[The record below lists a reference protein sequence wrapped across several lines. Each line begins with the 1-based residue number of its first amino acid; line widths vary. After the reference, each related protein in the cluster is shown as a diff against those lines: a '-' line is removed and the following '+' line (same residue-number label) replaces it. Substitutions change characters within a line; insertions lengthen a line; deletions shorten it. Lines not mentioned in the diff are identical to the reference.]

1 MKLSKIFSAA
11 AVLLTLFV
19 GIGFSQLAN
28 DWKPTTGQTWTAP
41 SNGQSYTL
49 LYSPSSVRRVGAV
62 VSSDV
67 ETVFADSSLNVLYNM
82 QYNCTTRQYTYAG
95 YDLSVTPPVLG
106 TVSEWKD
113 VVPNTAGASVLPFFC
128 RYKETAV
135 QVAPG
140 LKLVAN
146 LDYHNGFTVDAPLTM
161 TTDGPKAGTTNSGVA
176 YTLTIYGAAQPNDDN
191 YMVGVSE
198 YPFQV
203 EYADLDRG
211 IEGFRAAVDGTV
223 TKTNTATVSGNP
235 AKMAVVEAVRNGR
248 TIRFALLITYRGNK
262 AFIFAF
268 GTWMD
273 TQDTNMDEVKT
284 FFTSAR
290 LN

>member
-41 SNGQSYTL
+41 SNGQSYTM

-67 ETVFADSSLNVLYNM
+67 ETVFADSSLNVFYAM
-82 QYNCTTRQYTYAG
+82 QYNCTTHQYTYAG

-106 TVSEWKD
+106 VVSEWKD

-128 RYKETAV
+128 RYRETAA
-135 QVAPG
+135 QVTPG

-161 TTDGPKAGTTNSGVA
+161 TTDGPKAGTTTAGVA
-176 YTLTIYGAAQPNDDN
+176 YTLTVYGAAQPNDDT
-191 YMVGVSE
+191 YMVAVSE

-203 EYADLDRG
+203 DPADLDRG
-211 IEGFRAAVDGTV
+211 VEGFRASMNGTV
-223 TKTNTATVSGNP
+223 TKTDTATVSGNP
-235 AKMAVVEAVRNGR
+235 AKMAIVESTNNGR

-268 GTWMD
+268 GTWLD

>member
-41 SNGQSYTL
+41 SNGQSYTM

-67 ETVFADSSLNVLYNM
+67 ETVFADSSLNVFYAM
-82 QYNCTTRQYTYAG
+82 QYNCTTHQYTYAG

-106 TVSEWKD
+106 VVSEWKD

-128 RYKETAV
+128 RYRETAA
-135 QVAPG
+135 QVTPG

-161 TTDGPKAGTTNSGVA
+161 TTDGPKAGTTTAGVA
-176 YTLTIYGAAQPNDDN
+176 YTQTIYGAAQPNDDN

-211 IEGFRAAVDGTV
+211 IEGFRAALDGTV
-223 TKTNTATVSGNP
+223 TKTDTTTVSGNP
-235 AKMAVVEAVRNGR
+235 AKMAIVDAVRNGR
-248 TIRFALLITYRGNK
+248 TIRFAILITYRGNK

-273 TQDTNMDEVKT
+273 TQGTNMDEVKT